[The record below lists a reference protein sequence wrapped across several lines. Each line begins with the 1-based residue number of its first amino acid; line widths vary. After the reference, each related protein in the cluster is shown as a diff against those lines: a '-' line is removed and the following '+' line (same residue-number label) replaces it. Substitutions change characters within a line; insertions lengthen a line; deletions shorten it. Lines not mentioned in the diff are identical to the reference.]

1 MESCNPLSLT
11 KYFFLSLCLILSV
24 CFYAVRGIGLE
35 PAYILFKIPWFQGMT
50 LNIFSRTNS
59 TYLLFQWHFFIARAV
74 VAPQLC
80 FIYNLI
86 ITYRALWYQIGN
98 TYAAKQVFLQFTCYY
113 VSIGQRHA
121 LSYLELNCYLKS
133 ADGAKP
139 SLVGFTGSHLYN
151 LLRLLEP
158 SDYINLS

>member
-1 MESCNPLSLT
+1 MYLCIYTQMGSVWKSNVSFPQEWPWIYFHELT
-11 KYFFLSLCLILSV
+11 QPIFYFNDI
-24 CFYAVRGIGLE
+24 
-35 PAYILFKIPWFQGMT
+35 
-50 LNIFSRTNS
+50 
-59 TYLLFQWHFFIARAV
+59 FFIARAV

-98 TYAAKQVFLQFTCYY
+98 TYAAKLVYLQFTCYY